1 MKLNTNTMV
10 PKIIA
15 MNTEISII
23 ERTIEE
29 VVSVL
34 TMEDEL
40 EFASMIQK
48 LIERMPKL
56 NCFEEEIDS
65 IKECLIDINDGYEKR
80 DEGLQYMNFMKRV
93 VLSTKDY
100 IREMK

>member
-1 MKLNTNTMV
+1 MKLNTNTLV

-23 ERTIEE
+23 ERTVAE
-29 VVSVL
+29 VISVL

-40 EFASMIQK
+40 EFASMLQK
-48 LIERMPKL
+48 LIEKMPKL
-56 NCFEEEIDS
+56 KYFDEEIDS

-80 DEGLQYMNFMKRV
+80 EDGMQYMNFMKRV

-100 IREMK
+100 ISEMK

>member
-15 MNTEISII
+15 MNTEISIV
-23 ERTIEE
+23 ERTVEE
-29 VVSVL
+29 AISVL
-34 TMEDEL
+34 IMENEL

-56 NCFEEEIDS
+56 QHFDEEIDS
-65 IKECLIDINDGYEKR
+65 IKECLIDVFDGYGKK
-80 DEGLQYMNFMKRV
+80 DEALQYMNFMTRV
-93 VLSTKDY
+93 VISTKDY
-100 IREMK
+100 IKDMK

>member
-1 MKLNTNTMV
+1 MKLNTNTLV

-23 ERTIEE
+23 ERTVEE

-40 EFASMIQK
+40 EYVSMLQK

-56 NCFEEEIDS
+56 KYFDEEIDS
-65 IKECLIDINDGYEKR
+65 IKECLIDINDGYENR
-80 DEGLQYMNFMKRV
+80 EDGMQYMNFMKRV

-100 IREMK
+100 ISEMK

>member
-1 MKLNTNTMV
+1 MKLNTNTLV

-23 ERTIEE
+23 ERTVEE
-29 VVSVL
+29 VISVL
-34 TMEDEL
+34 TMKDEL
-40 EFASMIQK
+40 EFASMLQK

-56 NCFEEEIDS
+56 KYFDEEIDS

-80 DEGLQYMNFMKRV
+80 EDGMQYMNFMKRV
-93 VLSTKDY
+93 ILSTKDY
-100 IREMK
+100 ISEMK

>member
-1 MKLNTNTMV
+1 MKLNTNTLV

-23 ERTIEE
+23 ERTVEE
-29 VVSVL
+29 VISVL
-34 TMEDEL
+34 TMKDEL
-40 EFASMIQK
+40 EFASMLQK

-56 NCFEEEIDS
+56 KYFDEEIDS

-80 DEGLQYMNFMKRV
+80 EDGMHYMNFMKRV

-100 IREMK
+100 ISEMK